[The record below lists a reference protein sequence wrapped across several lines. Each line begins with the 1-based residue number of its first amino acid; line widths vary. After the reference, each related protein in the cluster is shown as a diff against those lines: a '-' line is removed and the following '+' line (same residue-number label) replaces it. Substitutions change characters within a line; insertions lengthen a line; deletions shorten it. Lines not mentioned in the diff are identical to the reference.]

1 MIRSSQRKRLARNYR
16 THSKVKTLNAW
27 VWPGNIELLFEDHGV
42 PKDFDLLVIDID
54 SNDYYVWHAIQ
65 SYRPKVVMIETNPMF
80 QPPTRMVIEYH
91 PMNYWDGS
99 SYFGAS
105 LQSLF
110 DLGRKKGYRLVYH
123 LQNGVHAIFVD
134 EPYFERFGIQD
145 NSPETL
151 DHAPELERLERFESR
166 TRGTQLRVGE
176 FETEKVARDDR

>member
-1 MIRSSQRKRLARNYR
+1 M
-16 THSKVKTLNAW
+16 
-27 VWPGNIELLFEDHGV
+27 FEDHGV

-110 DLGRKKGYRLVYH
+110 DLGQKKGYRLVYH
-123 LQNGVHAIFVD
+123 MQNGVNAIFVD

-151 DHAPELERLERFESR
+151 YHAPEPERLERFESR
-166 TRGTQLRVGE
+166 TRGTHLRVGE
-176 FETEKVARDDR
+176 FEIEKVVRDDRRTTHRARLPKANHAKGEMIYQRLDA